1 MDPDDTMSA
10 ERKECLLGEAY
21 FLRAFYYFQLVRVFG
36 GVPLVDHVIDSSTQW
51 RQPRATADA
60 CLRTY
65 YR

>member
-51 RQPRATADA
+51 RQLPRDRRG